1 VVFVRETT
9 SQSERGNAMTVET
22 QAIQVGDLFQS
33 SWGYDQTN
41 VDFYEVVG
49 LTPSGKSVRVR
60 PVAQRVVRSSV
71 GADYVQAVRGAYRGE
86 SETRRIS
93 SYEYR
98 GETEYWFRVSSYSSA
113 RQVSWEEEAF
123 QTACGFGH

>member
-1 VVFVRETT
+1 
-9 SQSERGNAMTVET
+9 MTIET
-22 QAIQVGDLFQS
+22 QAIQVGDLFRN

-60 PVAQRVVRSSV
+60 PVAQEIVRAGV
-71 GADYVQAVRGAYRGE
+71 GTDYVRAVRGAYRGE
-86 SETRRIS
+86 SETRRIN

-98 GETEYWFRVSSYSSA
+98 GETEYWFRVNSFSSA
-113 RQVSWEEEAF
+113 RQVSWEEEAS
-123 QTACGFGH
+123 QTAWGFGH